1 VQDLQHI
8 ISKLPIG
15 VWVAAVPSGAAVYVN
30 AAFLDIIGMVVAESS
45 QIEDASR
52 TYGIFDRS
60 GNPYPVPL
68 LPFSRVVSTGQAV
81 VVDDLVIHRADGTQV
96 NVRAFAQPVFG
107 AGDALTHVSVA
118 FLDITREVQAEAER
132 DQAAAHLA
140 LAVDHAP
147 IVLWSADKDGI
158 ITVSQG
164 AALASLGVK
173 SGQLLGHN
181 LFELYAGHP
190 TISAYIRRGLAG
202 ESLQYLVEVG
212 EAAFDT
218 WMVPIRNA
226 EGAVIGIT
234 ALSHDVRELRKLQ
247 AAGIQSDRSAAL
259 GTLAASVAHEINNPL
274 TYIFAHAEQMDESLE
289 RLGSGLADP
298 GSREFRADLATLR
311 EEFQSLRAGVERIAS
326 ITRELRT
333 FSHPDDKGG
342 VPVDARAA
350 VRSVLQLVGKEVE
363 HRAWLS
369 LELGETAPIIG
380 HPTRLVQVILN
391 LVMNAMQSL
400 PAVRTAESEVHIRTD
415 TLGQRVVIEVS
426 DSGPGV
432 PVAERERI
440 FEPFVTTKPIG
451 DGTGLGL
458 FVCRNIVHSYG
469 GEVSVHDRPGGGAL
483 FRVSLPATAHVQAAG
498 VARDQ
503 EASGAPHT
511 RAHVLVIDDEA
522 QVVNALSGSLRRA
535 GYRTS
540 SCSSGAAGLQR
551 LMACDD
557 IDLVFCDLMM
567 KEMTGMELYARLREH
582 APAVIDKIVFMTG
595 GAYSPAA
602 RQFLLDHPGQ
612 RIVEKPF
619 DVRAETERRLQG
631 RPASA

>member
-1 VQDLQHI
+1 
-8 ISKLPIG
+8 
-15 VWVAAVPSGAAVYVN
+15 VAAVPSGAAVYVN
-30 AAFLDIIGMVVAESS
+30 AAFLEIMGMVVAESS
-45 QIEDASR
+45 QIEDAPQ

-60 GNPYPVPL
+60 GTPYPVSR
-68 LPFSRVVSTGQAV
+68 LPFSRVVATRQAV
-81 VVDDLVIHRADGTQV
+81 VVDDLVIHRADGKRV
-96 NVRAFAQPVFG
+96 NVRAFGHPVLG
-107 AGDALTHVSVA
+107 EADALTHVSIA

-132 DQAAAHLA
+132 DQAAAQLA

-147 IVLWSADKDGI
+147 IVLWSADKNGI

-181 LFELYAGHP
+181 IFELYAGHP
-190 TISAYIRRGLAG
+190 TISGYLRRGLAG

-212 EAAFDT
+212 DAAFDT
-218 WMVPIRNA
+218 WMVPIRDA

-274 TYIFAHAEQMDESLE
+274 TYIFAHAEQIDETLE
-289 RLGSGLADP
+289 RLAEP
-298 GSREFRADLATLR
+298 GAREFRTDLATLR
-311 EEFQSLRAGVERIAS
+311 EEFQALRGGVERIAS

-333 FSHPDDKGG
+333 FSHPEDKGA
-342 VPVDARAA
+342 VSVDARAA

-369 LELGETAPIIG
+369 LELGETAPVIG

-400 PAVRTAESEVHIRTD
+400 PAVRTVESEIHIRTD
-415 TLGQRVVIEVS
+415 TVDQRVVIEVS

-432 PVAERERI
+432 PVALRERI
-440 FEPFVTTKPIG
+440 FEPFVTSKPIG
-451 DGTGLGL
+451 EGTGLGL
-458 FVCRNIVHSYG
+458 FVCRNIVHSYA
-469 GEVSVHDRPGGGAL
+469 GEVSVHDRAGGGAL
-483 FRVSLPATAHVQAAG
+483 FRVSLPVATHLQPTVAAQ
-498 VARDQ
+498 DQ
-503 EASGAPHT
+503 RASRAPNA
-511 RAHVLVIDDEA
+511 RAHVLIIDDEA

-535 GYRTS
+535 GYSIS

-582 APAVIDKIVFMTG
+582 APAVVDKVVFMTG

-612 RIVEKPF
+612 VVVEKPF

-631 RPASA
+631 RRT